1 VRALRGRAAAVALAA
16 ALAAAGCS
24 HAGTRPPEEE
34 RAQPAPRR
42 PEVGVASF
50 YGREFQGRRTA
61 SGERYDRRA
70 LTCAHPRYPFGT
82 LLRVTELESGKSVVV
97 RVTDRGPFAE
107 GRIIDLS
114 WAAARELGMLDR
126 GLARVAVE
134 RAPP

>member
-1 VRALRGRAAAVALAA
+1 VKAWRGPALALAA

-24 HAGTRPPEEE
+24 HTPSRPPAEE
-34 RAQPAPRR
+34 RTSPRPRPA
-42 PEVGVASF
+42 EVGVASY

-82 LLRVTELESGKSVVV
+82 LLRVTELESGRSVVV

-114 WAAARELGMLDR
+114 WAAARALGMLER

-134 RAPP
+134 LAR